1 MIGDFF
7 YMLLT
12 GVLSLSSLAVILFLV
27 AWWFRK
33 TEEKVDQQIKD
44 SNDKTG

>member
-1 MIGDFF
+1 MIEDFF

-12 GVLSLSSLAVILFLV
+12 SVLSISSLAVIMFLI